1 MKKRPDP
8 LKRKYR
14 NMTLEKAREMR
25 RLRFVEGMKLVEIAP
40 LFGVRPHSVS
50 RVISGHVWQDP
61 EERRP

>member
-8 LKRKYR
+8 LTRKYR
-14 NMTLEKAREMR
+14 NMSLEKAREMR

-40 LFGVRPHSVS
+40 LFGVKPHSVS
-50 RVISGHVWQDP
+50 RVISGHVWADP